1 VKAIFD
7 RWVCTRKG
15 CRNHSQHCFVDRIN
29 DGPDR
34 HLKLSPEDARK
45 WNIEIQLGKATT
57 EIPPDT
63 VRKDMEA
70 KTPELSSRPHA
81 NSRKNTQSSGSTV
94 IHNYLHMPPATS
106 SRSYNSRHTNTL
118 ESSPFSS
125 PSAPHSDRRSN
136 RSALLR
142 SSPIPTDLD
151 PDKTIEE
158 YIQWHIDM
166 TPGHRGIL
174 LEAKQKLLKE
184 AMTLQT
190 LHDSTASEIKDI
202 GIELGI
208 AKRLVK
214 EVKQFGHLMREKKE
228 RELRLRE
235 LIEMDD

>member
-1 VKAIFD
+1 V
-7 RWVCTRKG
+7 T
-15 CRNHSQHCFVDRIN
+15 
-29 DGPDR
+29 
-34 HLKLSPEDARK
+34 
-45 WNIEIQLGKATT
+45 IEIQ
-57 EIPPDT
+57 PDA

-70 KTPELSSRPHA
+70 KTPELASRPHA
-81 NSRKNTQSSGSTV
+81 NSRKNTQSTGHGSTV

-136 RSALLR
+136 RSALR

-174 LEAKQKLLKE
+174 LEAKQKLLNE

-214 EVKQFGHLMREKKE
+214 EVKQFAHLMREKKE

-235 LIEMDD
+235 LIDMDDQN